1 MFQNTI
7 VMLRRSIRKRVN
19 PVGRGDFVAPAARR
33 VIAPRTNITALQ
45 DTATNQI
52 STISPGIS
60 TQVIGL
66 PTVSD
71 VSSMASINTDTIAV
85 SSTSPTSS
93 QSITGNEFVVADNP
107 VICSKASDDL
117 SRNVSLNIKQKIIM
131 GEYTDLALL
140 LVNSQTAA
148 AKSQKLVFMKGD
160 LLVQQKQHKK
170 IINIENWTD
179 AILIY
184 LQAFTVQLNRQLIL
198 TC

>member
-1 MFQNTI
+1 M
-7 VMLRRSIRKRVN
+7 
-19 PVGRGDFVAPAARR
+19 GRGDFVVPAAKR
-33 VIAPRTNITALQ
+33 VMTLRTNITALQ
-45 DTATNQI
+45 DTATNPI

-60 TQVIGL
+60 TQAICL

-71 VSSMASINTDTIAV
+71 VSSMASMNTDTIAV

-148 AKSQKLVFMKGD
+148 AKSQKLV
-160 LLVQQKQHKK
+160 VQQKQHTK

>member
-1 MFQNTI
+1 M
-7 VMLRRSIRKRVN
+7 
-19 PVGRGDFVAPAARR
+19 
-33 VIAPRTNITALQ
+33 
-45 DTATNQI
+45 
-52 STISPGIS
+52 
-60 TQVIGL
+60 
-66 PTVSD
+66 
-71 VSSMASINTDTIAV
+71 NTDTIAV
-85 SSTSPTSS
+85 NSTSPTSS

-148 AKSQKLVFMKGD
+148 AKSQKLV
-160 LLVQQKQHKK
+160 VQQKQHKK

-179 AILIY
+179 VILIY